1 MCWALNDG
9 PPVIIC
15 AWINLSYLW
24 SCRSKLFWMQP
35 LWTPTCL
42 NSQSVFRSLKPVYSW
57 LFYLKFTLSLSFPSV
72 FESELIES
80 ISFTPGVLACRLPS
94 RVHLRTFP
102 LLTGTSNQV
111 LVLIQE
117 TCIGIQA
124 QLSLSGCRWDRIS
137 MLVIHI
143 RDCPHTAPFPE
154 EQS

>member
-1 MCWALNDG
+1 MCWALKDG
-9 PPVIIC
+9 PPVTNC

-24 SCRSKLFWMQP
+24 TCRSKLFWMQP

-42 NSQSVFRSLKPVYSW
+42 NSQSVFRSLQPVYSW
-57 LFYLKFTLSLSFPSV
+57 LFCLKFTLSPLSLSQNWLKA
-72 FESELIES
+72 SLC
-80 ISFTPGVLACRLPS
+80 TPGVLACRLPS
-94 RVHLRTFP
+94 REHLRTFP
-102 LLTGTSNQV
+102 LLLTGTSNQV

-124 QLSLSGCRWDRIS
+124 LLSLSGCRWDRIS